1 MAMTEVTQQHR
12 KADTNPQT
20 RENWLKC
27 ILPRVSHI
35 LDEIRLSLDK
45 QDSDGAL
52 MAIIKWA
59 LELRASDIHLELQE
73 VDAEIR
79 FRIDGDL
86 ATVGTLQAKEH
97 ALIVE
102 RMKYKSNLKL
112 NIHDVPQDG
121 KFRFGKEG
129 HDAQIDIRVSVM
141 PTRYGESIVCR
152 ILDSSSNVIN
162 FDGLGII
169 GPQKEIILTTLKKKQ
184 GMILVTGP
192 TGSGKTTTLYT
203 MIDTLK
209 QPEDKIITLED
220 PIEYQIPGVL
230 QSEINER
237 AGYTF
242 AMGVRRSSV
251 TIQTSSWLVKSVTS
265 ILRIPLFRQLS
276 QVILCSRRFI
286 RRVHLRHSNDLRIWE
301 LVHLMLLRRSMSSS
315 LSDSSAESVVTVQRE
330 RQYHTTSWRWET
342 LRSLWCL
349 LNLSHRE
356 ENGCDQCGHTGYSG
370 RMGIYEVFQMTDE
383 IREAIRTGKNDTEIK
398 TSCLKWGFLSIL
410 DKMHEQSLTRYDDSG
425 RMREKWYSV
434 DIVYKILFLLD
445 NLFFVI
451 LYSESIRLEKP

>member
-1 MAMTEVTQQHR
+1 MTEVTQNIEKLTQM
-12 KADTNPQT
+12 
-20 RENWLKC
+20 LKQEKTGTSAYF
-27 ILPRVSHI
+27 PEFHHI

-52 MAIIKWA
+52 TAIIKWA
-59 LELRASDIHLELQE
+59 LQLRSSDIHLELQE
-73 VDAEIR
+73 VDAQIR

-102 RMKYKSNLKL
+102 RMKYRSNLKL

-121 KFRFGKEG
+121 KFRFGKEW

-169 GPQKEIILTTLKKKQ
+169 GPQKEIILQALKKKQ

-220 PIEYQIPGVL
+220 PIEYQIPGIL

-242 AMGVRRSSV
+242 AMGVR
-251 TIQTSSWLVKSVTS
+251 S
-265 ILRIPLFRQLS
+265 ILRHDPDIIMIGEIRDLDTANTAVQAALTGHLVLS
-276 QVILCSRRFI
+276 TLHTKSAFETLERLENMWVSPFDVAASLDVIISQRLV
-286 RRVHLRHSNDLRIWE
+286 RRVCRHCAVRESIAPLPGDE
-301 LVHLMLLRRSMSSS
+301 KLLARYGATES
-315 LSDSSAESVVTVQRE
+315 LAQRGA
-330 RQYHTTSWRWET
+330 
-342 LRSLWCL
+342 
-349 LNLSHRE
+349 
-356 ENGCDQCGHTGYSG
+356 GCDQCGHTGYSG
-370 RMGIYEVFQMTDE
+370 RMGIYEVFQVTDE
-383 IREAIRTGKNDTEIK
+383 VREAIRTGKNDTDIK
-398 TSCLKWGFLSIL
+398 NIALKWGFLSIL
-410 DKMHEQSLTRYDDSG
+410 DDARAKVLLGMTTQEEC
-425 RMREKWYSV
+425 EKNG
-434 DIVYKILFLLD
+434 IL
-445 NLFFVI
+445 
-451 LYSESIRLEKP
+451 